1 MQLEKKKSTK
11 LLLYQRYFQ
20 ATALCLTF
28 RLGESLVVTQTKVI
42 FYEQLF
48 FEVLVLVKAK
58 LKIETLLAH
67 SLTI

>member
-1 MQLEKKKSTK
+1 M
-11 LLLYQRYFQ
+11 
-20 ATALCLTF
+20 
-28 RLGESLVVTQTKVI
+28 VTQTKVI